1 MLCKPSW
8 KVKPARFF
16 LLISANWPLLREEN
30 KKAALRA
37 QPWDSPRGQENASLC
52 NFPLAARWLHGTRV
66 WCCGPILL
74 PPASQPQTCCELWQ
88 LPAASSK
95 AQSTSA
101 PLNQALFSLLPT
113 PRVHRATQE
122 HPDGCRDV
130 CWLSGPPPAPRDG
143 GSGCKLWGAV
153 QHPKAGIWDPRASSL
168 AAILPFFSLPQ
179 SPACTGTSRCDP
191 ARGDDA
197 GAGAALVVPRGDSGQ
212 GDVPLAWAA
221 RCSHAAAAQA
231 AVQGSPCCL
240 SLLHCPW
247 SLPSLVPAVPAC
259 CRRDSLSVDGSISPR
274 SARLPHAMKPQS
286 KCYRTPRV
294 GKGQPSSWSWAG
306 GGLGGLGEE
315 EGGGG
320 RKEAE
325 F

>member
-1 MLCKPSW
+1 MG
-8 KVKPARFF
+8 A
-16 LLISANWPLLREEN
+16 E
-30 KKAALRA
+30 
-37 QPWDSPRGQENASLC
+37 
-52 NFPLAARWLHGTRV
+52 
-66 WCCGPILL
+66 
-74 PPASQPQTCCELWQ
+74 TC
-88 LPAASSK
+88 AGY
-95 AQSTSA
+95 
-101 PLNQALFSLLPT
+101 QA
-113 PRVHRATQE
+113 
-122 HPDGCRDV
+122 
-130 CWLSGPPPAPRDG
+130 PPPAPRDG
-143 GSGCKLWGAV
+143 GSGCKLWGAA
-153 QHPKAGIWDPRASSL
+153 QHPKGGIWDPRASSL

-212 GDVPLAWAA
+212 GDVPLARAA

-315 EGGGG
+315 EEGGGG